1 MNYTIKQ
8 FPDKVFTDKMDLTR
22 FIKSNQKELM
32 HIKKAEYKTESEI
45 VLKSDV
51 YIGGFEP
58 KIDSNLGDIIELKT
72 VINTTNVIDNH
83 MDLHLKD
90 IWNKTVK
97 DNPYT
102 YHLKLHKNEFEAVI
116 SNHAKNYNERM
127 NFKDLG
133 IDADFEMTA
142 NINQFILDKRKQDF
156 MYGQYVDG
164 NVKQHSV
171 GMMYVD
177 LDIAFYDEESQKE
190 MDFFNEMMKQCINP
204 EVAEER
210 GFVYIVRE
218 AKKREGSAVVFG
230 SNSITP
236 TLWIKNYEPQTS
248 TYKQVE
254 PLNDTLKDELQLTK
268 FINPNFY

>member
-1 MNYTIKQ
+1 MNYTLKQ
-8 FPDKVFTDKMDLTR
+8 FPDKIFTDKMDQTR
-22 FIKSNQKELM
+22 FIKANNKELM
-32 HIKKAEYKTESEI
+32 FIKKSEYKKESEI

-51 YIGGFEP
+51 FIGGFET
-58 KIDSNLGDIIELKT
+58 KIDANLGDLIEIKT
-72 VINTTNVIDNH
+72 VINTTNVIDSH

-97 DNPYT
+97 DNPFS
-102 YHLKLHKNEFEAVI
+102 YHLKQHKNEFEAII
-116 SNHAKNYNERM
+116 SNHAKSYNEKM

-164 NVKQHSV
+164 NVKQHSI

-177 LDIAFYDEESQKE
+177 LDIAFYDEESKKE
-190 MDFFNEMMKQCINP
+190 MDFFNEMIELAINP
-204 EVAEER
+204 EIAIER
-210 GFVYIVRE
+210 GYVYIVRE

-248 TYKQVE
+248 TYKSE
-254 PLNDTLKDELQLTK
+254 PLKDTLKEKELTK